1 MMSTSSK
8 LIHVLLL
15 VSSAAFATPKQS
27 DSTHKST
34 SIFGK
39 ATLIK
44 DATPVPIKM
53 WTSRDGGRKQEN
65 VRDKVDIGGL
75 YFDGLL
81 AYDIQYEKTMQFRG
95 LKLRDLVSQY
105 KPLPPEI
112 DYILL
117 HSKLGMII
125 PVSIK
130 TLREDTE
137 VFIALAIH
145 DDSKK
150 SWGTNFPSSVYTQPG
165 QKDQIAMSFAGN
177 KVVVGKNWR
186 HTDFAITPWR
196 FFDSLE
202 GVEFISTIDHYKALV
217 PAGERTAGAGRSVYM
232 LRCQYCHG
240 VGNFGA
246 KYAPNFAQLLP
257 DDHKKAV
264 DMIMKKVLPPDT
276 KDSSDAQL
284 SSSGKMPKQK
294 DFTKSE
300 AADLARWISAWKK
313 K

>member
-1 MMSTSSK
+1 MSGYST
-8 LIHVLLL
+8 IIATLLF
-15 VSSAAFATPKQS
+15 VSSTASSMPKQS

-39 ATLIK
+39 PTLIK
-44 DATPVPIKM
+44 DAAPVPIKM

-65 VRDKVDIGGL
+65 VREKVDIGGL

-81 AYDIQYEKTMQFRG
+81 AYDIQYEKTLQFRG

-105 KPLPPEI
+105 KPLPA
-112 DYILL
+112 DVDFILL
-117 HSKLGMII
+117 HSKQGMII

-150 SWGTNFPSSVYTQPG
+150 SWETTFPSSVYSQPG
-165 QKDQIAMSFAGN
+165 QKEQIGLSFANN
-177 KVVVGKNWR
+177 KMVVGKNWR

-202 GVEFISTIDHYKALV
+202 GIEFISTIDYYRALI
-217 PAGERTAGAGRSVYM
+217 PAGERTGSAGRSVYM
-232 LRCQYCHG
+232 RRCQYCHG
-240 VGNFGA
+240 IGDFGA

-257 DDHKKAV
+257 DDNKKAI
-264 DMIMKKVLPPDT
+264 DMIMRKVLP
-276 KDSSDAQL
+276 SDPKQAADAPM
-284 SSSGKMPKQK
+284 SRMPKQS
-294 DFTKSE
+294 DFTKNE
-300 AADLARWISAWKK
+300 AKDLARWISAWKK

>member
-1 MMSTSSK
+1 MISCKAK
-8 LIHVLLL
+8 LVSLVLLF
-15 VSSAAFATPKQS
+15 SSSVFATPKQS

-34 SIFGK
+34 SIFGT

-44 DATPVPIKM
+44 DAPPVPIKM

-65 VRDKVDIGGL
+65 IREKVDIGGL

-81 AYDIQYEKTMQFRG
+81 AYDIQYERTFQFRG

-105 KPLPPEI
+105 KPIPPDI
-112 DYILL
+112 DFILL
-117 HSKLGMII
+117 HSNLGMIL

-137 VFIALAIH
+137 VFIALAIQ
-145 DDSKK
+145 DESKK
-150 SWGTNFPSSVYTQPG
+150 TWGTNFPSSVYSQPG
-165 QKDQIAMSFAGN
+165 QKDQIALSFANN
-177 KVVVGKNWR
+177 KMVVGKNWR

-202 GVEFISTIDHYKALV
+202 GIEFISTIDYYKALI
-217 PAGERTAGAGRSVYM
+217 PAGASTGGAGRSVYM
-232 LRCQYCHG
+232 RRCQYCHG
-240 VGNFGA
+240 VGEFGA
-246 KYAPNFAQLLP
+246 TYAPNFAQLLP
-257 DDHKKAV
+257 DDQKKSV
-264 DMIMKKVLPPDT
+264 DMIMKKVLPGDA
-276 KDSSDAQL
+276 KSSPKTQQ
-284 SSSGKMPKQK
+284 SSSGKMPKQL

-300 AADLARWISAWKK
+300 ASDLVRWISAWKK

>member
-1 MMSTSSK
+1 MISRYSK
-8 LIHVLLL
+8 IAATLMF
-15 VSSAAFATPKQS
+15 VSSTAVSTPNQS

-44 DATPVPIKM
+44 DAAPVPIKM
-53 WTSRDGGRKQEN
+53 WTSRDGGRKQDN
-65 VRDKVDIGGL
+65 VRENVDIGGL

-81 AYDIQYEKTMQFRG
+81 AYDIQYERTLQFRG

-105 KPLPPEI
+105 KPLPSDI
-112 DYILL
+112 DFILL
-117 HSKLGMII
+117 HSKQGMII

-137 VFIALAIH
+137 VFIALAVY
-145 DDSKK
+145 DESKK
-150 SWGTNFPSSVYTQPG
+150 NWGTNFPTSVYPQPG
-165 QKDQIAMSFAGN
+165 QKNQIALSFANN
-177 KVVVGKNWR
+177 KMVVGKNWR

-202 GVEFISTIDHYKALV
+202 GIEFISTIDYYKALL
-217 PAGERTAGAGRSVYM
+217 PAGERTAGVGRSVYM
-232 LRCQYCHG
+232 RRCQYCHG
-240 VGNFGA
+240 VGDFGA

-257 DDHKKAV
+257 DDQKKAV
-264 DMIMKKVLPPDT
+264 EMIMLKVLPPDT
-276 KDSSDAQL
+276 KNPSEAQQSSP
-284 SSSGKMPKQK
+284 GKMPKQK

-300 AADLARWISAWKK
+300 ASDLARWISAWKRK
-313 K
+313 